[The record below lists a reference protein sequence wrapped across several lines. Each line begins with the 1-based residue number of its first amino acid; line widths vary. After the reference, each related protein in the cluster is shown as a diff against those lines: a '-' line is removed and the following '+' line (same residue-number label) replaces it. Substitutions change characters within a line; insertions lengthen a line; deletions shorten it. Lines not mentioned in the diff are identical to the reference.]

1 MRWLAGISLL
11 FTCLLSSEN
20 STGQALQN
28 YYWIGFKDKTGT
40 TFTLARPED
49 FLSAR
54 ALTRRSKQGI
64 VVDNSDLPVSKTY
77 IDSLKTLG
85 VNIGNTSKWLNGCA
99 GQMSEELASE
109 IEPLEFVTEVQLIK
123 PGIIPKAARNKWSDE
138 RYTDAID
145 TATYAATVYQ
155 VAQLNGQ
162 FLHNQNYTG
171 SGMQIAVLDAGFYNA
186 DNYPVFDGLFAN
198 GQILGTRDFVSP
210 GADVFR
216 EHYHGMS
223 VLSTMALD
231 LPGQFVGTAP
241 DAAYYLFR
249 TEDSS
254 SEYLIEEYNWIAA
267 AEYADSLG
275 VDVINSSLG
284 YYDFDDASTNHSW
297 ADMVGDATP
306 VTIGANM
313 AVQKG
318 ILVVAS
324 NGNEA
329 NNSWRYV
336 IAPADGE
343 LVLGIG
349 AVNRDG
355 VYAPFSS
362 VGYPASSL
370 VKPNVVAMGWGT
382 AVVKENGE
390 IGLSN
395 GTSFS
400 SPVLAGMAACLWQ
413 ANPQATATMIKKA
426 IEVSSSQ
433 YLRPDS
439 LLGYGIPDFQI
450 ADQYLK
456 GQEIL
461 EVDSWVAFPNPFQSE
476 CYFYKKGELGAG
488 WIEVSLVNL
497 SGMVVYSE
505 KIEAS
510 NPVLLPNLANL
521 PRGLYLARIRCGD
534 ELMSLKL
541 IKASR

>member
-1 MRWLAGISLL
+1 MRWFAGISLL
-11 FTCLLSSEN
+11 FICLLFSKSS
-20 STGQALQN
+20 TAQALQN
-28 YYWIGFKDKTGT
+28 DYWIGFKDKNGT
-40 TFTLARPED
+40 AFTVTNPED

-54 ALTRRSKQGI
+54 ALTRRTKQRI
-64 VVDNSDLPVSKTY
+64 VVDNSDLPVSQVY
-77 IDSLKTLG
+77 LDSLKTLG
-85 VNIGNTSKWLNGCA
+85 VVIRYSSKWLNGCT
-99 GQMSEELASE
+99 GQLSEELASQIAALGFVAE
-109 IEPLEFVTEVQLIK
+109 IQLVK
-123 PGIIPKAARNKWSDE
+123 PGITTKAARNKWIDE
-138 RYTDAID
+138 RYFDEID
-145 TATYAATVYQ
+145 TATYAASVYQ

-162 FLHNQNYTG
+162 FLHNRNYTG
-171 SGMQIAVLDAGFYNA
+171 NGMQIAVLDAGFYNA
-186 DNYPVFDGLFAN
+186 DTYAVFDGLFAK

-210 GADVFR
+210 GNDVFAG
-216 EHYHGMS
+216 HYHGMS

-231 LPGQFVGTAP
+231 LPGQFIGTAP

-284 YYDFDDASTNHSW
+284 YYEFDDASTNHSW
-297 ADMVGDATP
+297 TDMLGDVTP

-313 AVQKG
+313 AVRKG

-362 VGYPASSL
+362 VGYPGSSL
-370 VKPNVVAMGWGT
+370 VKPNVAAMGWGT
-382 AVVKENGE
+382 AVVREDGQVG
-390 IGLSN
+390 ISN

-413 ANPQATATMIKKA
+413 ANPQATAVMIKRA
-426 IEVSSSQ
+426 IEVSGSQ

-456 GQEIL
+456 EQEEL
-461 EVDSWVAFPNPFQSE
+461 DVDNWMVFPNPFRSE
-476 CYFYKKGELGAG
+476 CYLYKNGELEGDR
-488 WIEVSLVNL
+488 IEVSLVNL
-497 SGMVVYSE
+497 NGMVVYSE

-521 PRGLYLARIRCGD
+521 PRGLYLARVRCGNE
-534 ELMSLKL
+534 ELTMKL
-541 IKASR
+541 IKAIR